1 MAMIENPR
9 KVFNFSIQ
17 IAQAPIDP
25 FLAQKVVV
33 PEITAD
39 IVEHGDT
46 NHDIKTAGRVK
57 YSTVNIEKIMTT
69 SGADNYMFDWL
80 YSCQDPIIGGGLI
93 PTAYKRTITITE
105 LAEDGTSILNTWVLT
120 GCWPSKINSMN
131 LSRTDSDNT
140 MESIEICVD
149 KIEKL

>member
-1 MAMIENPR
+1 MIENPR

-17 IAQAPIDP
+17 VMGAPIDP
-25 FLAQKVVV
+25 FLSQKVVV
-33 PEITAD
+33 PEISAD
-39 IVEHGDT
+39 VVEHGDT

-57 YSTVNIEKIMTT
+57 YSMVQVEKIMTT
-69 SGADNYMFDWL
+69 SGADNYFFDWL
-80 YSCQDPIIGGGLI
+80 YSCQDPIIGGGLN

-131 LSRTDSDNT
+131 LSRTESDNT
-140 MESIEICVD
+140 MESLELCVD